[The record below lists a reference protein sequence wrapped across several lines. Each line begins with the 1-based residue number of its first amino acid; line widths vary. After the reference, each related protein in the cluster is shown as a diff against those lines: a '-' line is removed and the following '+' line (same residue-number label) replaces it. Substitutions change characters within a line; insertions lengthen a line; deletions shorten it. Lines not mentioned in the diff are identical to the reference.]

1 MGHGSTLMGAPNF
14 LSARQRKRKKHHNYV
29 VGLEVGLHGHKMS
42 TKIQH
47 ENLQSRLSS
56 LYLLNVFNQ
65 TMRIIVQI
73 NRCPN

>member
-1 MGHGSTLMGAPNF
+1 MEVPWWEHPIFSQLD
-14 LSARQRKRKKHHNYV
+14 SARKTKHHNYG

-56 LYLLNVFNQ
+56 LYLLNVFDQ
-65 TMRIIVQI
+65 TIRIIIQI